1 MNAAEFFAIQCP
13 AMFKSNGE
21 LDGSNNVV
29 RLALDLCVDDITDG
43 SLSDDSEVRQLL
55 RAQCLSEV
63 NRVRMELRQ
72 KAMVVY
78 GD

>member
-1 MNAAEFFAIQCP
+1 MNAAEFFGIQCP

-29 RLALDLCVDDITDG
+29 RLALDMCVDDAVSPT
-43 SLSDDSEVRQLL
+43 LSDDSEQRHLL
-55 RAQCLSEV
+55 REQFLSEI
-63 NRVRMELRQ
+63 NKVRMGLRQ
-72 KAMVVY
+72 RAMAVY